1 MVEQR
6 LGRKRW
12 DRPIVERHLLAGESA
27 LGMAREDLSRKI
39 DSGLPRKTNR
49 NPGGRGAAAVVAG
62 FGIEAAVE
70 FVALVDQTVPSSHYW
85 PTCPSHHEGAHSQDT
100 LSSETM
106 AGIGLAGFAGR
117 N

>member
-1 MVEQR
+1 MLEQR

-12 DRPIVERHLLAGESA
+12 GKPIVERHLLAGESA

-39 DSGLPRKTNR
+39 GSGLPRKMNR
-49 NPGGRGAAAVVAG
+49 NPDGRVAAAVVAG
-62 FGIEAAVE
+62 IGLEAAVE
-70 FVALVDQTVPSSHYW
+70 FVAPVDQTVPSSHYW

-106 AGIGLAGFAGR
+106 ADIGFAGR